1 MNDITKQAL
10 TDKINSLTQSV
21 WGCNNNELL
30 EIVYKINN
38 LETQLKL
45 IK

>member
-21 WGCNNNELL
+21 WGCNNSELL
-30 EIVYKINN
+30 EIVYKINTLQTKLN
-38 LETQLKL
+38 L